1 MTVDQYQ
8 CDLGEEGG
16 CLVAAFTGQIS
27 THFYSNFR
35 DDYNEICRRL
45 SLAKGQR
52 LIIDLTE
59 TTFFGSLFVGIILK
73 LSVTVG
79 HQNGQFALCGLSEQ
93 LSDLMKKLMLLEKN
107 SDSGGYLKHYSTRAE
122 AVSVLMTQDAQ

>member
-1 MTVDQYQ
+1 MDHYQ
-8 CDLGEEGG
+8 CKLGEEGG

-27 THFYSNFR
+27 TRFYSSFR

-45 SLAKGQR
+45 SLSKGQL

-59 TTFFGSLFVGIILK
+59 TCFFGSLFVGIILK

-79 HQNGQFALCGLSEQ
+79 QQDGQFALCGLSEQ

-107 SDSGGYLKHYSTRAE
+107 SDSAGYLKHYSTRAE
-122 AVSVLMTQDAQ
+122 AVSALVKQDA

>member
-1 MTVDQYQ
+1 MDQDQ
-8 CDLGEEGG
+8 FELADDGG

-27 THFYSNFR
+27 THFYSVFR

-45 SLAKGQR
+45 SLAKGQC

-73 LSVTVG
+73 LSVTIG
-79 HQNGQFALCGLSEQ
+79 HQNGKFALCGLSDQ
-93 LSDLMKKLMLLEKN
+93 LSELMKKLMLLENN
-107 SDSGGYLKHYSTRAE
+107 SDSAGYLKHFSTRAE
-122 AVSVLMTQDAQ
+122 AVTALTTDGA